1 MREGPCPEL
10 LGADQGGGAGD
21 VSGDT
26 GSRCCQGPC
35 AARAWVGEILTT
47 TCQPARATQTRRKA
61 LAALHKSPE
70 WKALRKAFLDEH
82 GWYCDWCGTTKYLSV
97 HHPFRSSYSSLDVY
111 KDFHKSQ
118 CVVLCRKCHTA
129 VENNLV
135 LCTYRDGELHDDGEN
150 HYRYHDAPYCSYC
163 RYKLFPEEKE
173 LREIERNRIKKAKK
187 QYEKKQKEKYKN
199 KRIIKKPDKFIN
211 GGTN

>member
-1 MREGPCPEL
+1 VQFKEPGH
-10 LGADQGGGAGD
+10 
-21 VSGDT
+21 
-26 GSRCCQGPC
+26 
-35 AARAWVGEILTT
+35 ARARVGGETLSSTTVSPNEIRTGN
-47 TCQPARATQTRRKA
+47 RRKA
-61 LAALHKSPE
+61 LVALHKSSE